1 MDSSDP
7 RHEGISLDRSRARPH
22 IAGMS
27 LIRNHGALAKTVTFA
42 LVHFGVAFSIAYL
55 ITGSIGIASAL
66 ALVEPMANTV
76 AYYFHER
83 AWQWLRA
90 LPGATS
96 SPAASRASA
105 SAG

>member
-1 MDSSDP
+1 MN
-7 RHEGISLDRSRARPH
+7 
-22 IAGMS
+22 

-42 LVHFGVAFSIAYL
+42 VVHFSVAFGIAYL
-55 ITGSIGIASAL
+55 ITGSIAIASAL

-90 LPGATS
+90 LPGAATS
-96 SPAASRASA
+96 SSGATSPGSA

>member
-1 MDSSDP
+1 MT
-7 RHEGISLDRSRARPH
+7 
-22 IAGMS
+22 
-27 LIRNHGALAKTVTFA
+27 LIRNHSAAAKTVTFA
-42 LVHFGVAFSIAYL
+42 VLHFSVAFSIAYL

-96 SPAASRASA
+96 SAATSPGSA

>member
-1 MDSSDP
+1 
-7 RHEGISLDRSRARPH
+7 
-22 IAGMS
+22 MS

-42 LVHFGVAFSIAYL
+42 VVHFAVAFSIAYL
-55 ITGSIGIASAL
+55 ITGSIGIAGAL
-66 ALVEPMANTV
+66 AMVEPMANTV
-76 AYYFHER
+76 AYYLHER

-96 SPAASRASA
+96 SGATSPGSA

>member
-1 MDSSDP
+1 
-7 RHEGISLDRSRARPH
+7 
-22 IAGMS
+22 MS

-42 LVHFGVAFSIAYL
+42 VVHFAVAFSIAYL
-55 ITGSIGIASAL
+55 MTGSIRIAGAL

-90 LPGATS
+90 LPGLAK
-96 SPAASRASA
+96 AA
-105 SAG
+105 

>member
-42 LVHFGVAFSIAYL
+42 VVHFSVAFGIAYL

-66 ALVEPMANTV
+66 ALVEPMANSV

-90 LPGATS
+90 LPGLAK
-96 SPAASRASA
+96 AV
-105 SAG
+105 